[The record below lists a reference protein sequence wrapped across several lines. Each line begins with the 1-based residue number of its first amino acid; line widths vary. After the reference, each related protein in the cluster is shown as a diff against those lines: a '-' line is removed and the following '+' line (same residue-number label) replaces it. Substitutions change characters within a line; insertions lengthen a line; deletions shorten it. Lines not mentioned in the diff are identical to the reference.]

1 MTNEGWTIIGTVAGV
16 LGLLLTCFGL
26 IDAKR
31 KRRHNDENACEYIL
45 DDSSY
50 FEITSVTPTPSGDI
64 TVTITYLG
72 DNPAHNVSVRFAN
85 ISGLI
90 RKCSKGVVEEF
101 EAKIDVDDVY
111 NKSHDFD
118 KNESIDIVVDK
129 KHLDSVL
136 GPQISF
142 EWSDEEGRKHRVVK
156 DVRMDIN
163 DNYNT
168 KMKKERA
175 AGF

>member
-16 LGLLLTCFGL
+16 LGLLLTCFG
-26 IDAKR
+26 IFDAKR
-31 KRRHNDENACEYIL
+31 KRRHNNENTCEYIL
-45 DDSSY
+45 DDSSS
-50 FEITSVTPTPSGDI
+50 FEITSVNPTPAGGY

-85 ISGLI
+85 ISDLI
-90 RKCSKGVVEEF
+90 REHSVGIVAVRNTKD
-101 EAKIDVDDVY
+101 AVY

-129 KHLDSVL
+129 EHLDSAL

-142 EWSDEEGRKHRVVK
+142 EWNDEEGRKHRVVK
-156 DVRMDIN
+156 GVRMDMN
-163 DNYNT
+163 D
-168 KMKKERA
+168 K
-175 AGF
+175 